1 MTSIAQPNPI
11 RPSLALQMISKNNLN
26 PSLKLNEKLVQS
38 RTLSKAITNK
48 MRKIIQIRMAMSPM
62 RIIAAFYRAT
72 KVYENKFYYKSKTW
86 VIDGNRE
93 VRLMFVLIYYTP
105 SSS

>member
-26 PSLKLNEKLVQS
+26 LNLKLNKKSVQS

-48 MRKIIQIRMAMSPM
+48 MHKIIQILMEMSPM

-72 KVYENKFYYKSKTW
+72 KVYENKFYLECLS
-86 VIDGNRE
+86 
-93 VRLMFVLIYYTP
+93 LLP
-105 SSS
+105 SGSLYFIIGEGHLRCPYSL